1 VSRSWRK
8 PLAWR
13 GNESKFDD
21 MRADRESPAKLLG
34 TVGRAKAAIVVAKDE
49 DYRRHESGHRCL

>member
-1 VSRSWRK
+1 ME
-8 PLAWR
+8 L
-13 GNESKFDD
+13 DD
-21 MRADRESPAKLLG
+21 LRAGLMCPAKLLG